1 MVVISHNILYVVFSC
16 AFKHNHPILSGSKTL
31 ISNSGQSPNIYN
43 TPRLANFYH
52 SMNSVTKVFHLLLGI
67 FFFSKAS
74 CKKCISNINKGCV
87 RGRDQNIVILLQY
100 WKRLLGHIFLEDLI
114 KRGSG
119 HKGRPQKIL
128 IKFRK
133 RFGFSYI
140 RGMVRDY

>member
-67 FFFSKAS
+67 FSSQKQAEKMYFQYQQRLCKRPGSKH
-74 CKKCISNINKGCV
+74 
-87 RGRDQNIVILLQY
+87 RDTVAILEKAFGTHFLR
-100 WKRLLGHIFLEDLI
+100 RLDQERIW
-114 KRGSG
+114 S
-119 HKGRPQKIL
+119 
-128 IKFRK
+128 
-133 RFGFSYI
+133 
-140 RGMVRDY
+140 